1 MPLDLS
7 AAGRVDRAAKGIA
20 SDAVVAIGLIAG
32 QDADEAID
40 VADKVF
46 ELVGKFRAELLT
58 AINRDKF
65 PGVSDPFDGFRVV
78 ATLQA
83 GGV

>member
-20 SDAVVAIGLIAG
+20 GDAVRAIGLIAG

-40 VADKVF
+40 VADKVC

-65 PGVSDPFDGFRVV
+65 PGVTDPFDSLRVV
-78 ATLQA
+78 ATVA
-83 GGV
+83 AN